1 MEIVSGQIAG
11 RPIRRSA
18 DLGDLQCRLDNA
30 GDTDRDLVLEV
41 KNVIERTVEVVSPE
55 MRTPSGLD
63 QLCSNAHALAGLAH
77 GAFQDV
83 AYAQL
88 PADLLHVYSPPFV
101 SEARIAGDNE
111 EPADARKRSDDL
123 LDHSVA
129 EIFLLGVAAHV
140 LERQHGD
147 RRLFGQCWQRLRQ
160 FLITRLA
167 RDGLFAE
174 QDAIDAH
181 RPRYVL
187 DPLLAHV
194 VERELDLVAHLVAY
208 YTADADPA
216 RLGQGFETCGD
227 VNAIPENVV
236 TLDADATEIDADT
249 ERDTLIGGD
258 ADISPCHL

>member
-1 MEIVSGQIAG
+1 M
-11 RPIRRSA
+11 
-18 DLGDLQCRLDNA
+18 
-30 GDTDRDLVLEV
+30 
-41 KNVIERTVEVVSPE
+41 
-55 MRTPSGLD
+55 
-63 QLCSNAHALAGLAH
+63 
-77 GAFQDV
+77 FW
-83 AYAQL
+83 
-88 PADLLHVYSPPFV
+88 
-101 SEARIAGDNE
+101 
-111 EPADARKRSDDL
+111 
-123 LDHSVA
+123 
-129 EIFLLGVAAHV
+129 
-140 LERQHGD
+140 ERQHGD

-194 VERELDLVAHLVAY
+194 VEHELELVAHLVAY

-236 TLDADATEIDADT
+236 TLHDDVTEIDADT

-258 ADISPCHL
+258 ADISPCHLPLHFDSAAHRVDDAGKLRKIAVASVFHDPAVVLGYFRLDQLLEMRRQAFVRAFLVHSHQARIPRHIGGENCGETAGCCHPRGTLFFRGFR